1 MGLARGWVREYCGQ
15 GSNHTDTITQMAGV
29 ESMSS
34 ECLFWAV
41 KTRVGNP
48 QRKLILIA
56 LSDIANEK
64 RKCWPSHQY
73 LADVA
78 ECSTRSVIRHLE
90 VLQAEGLIEIE
101 SRSTKKGTQS
111 NMYTVKP
118 SNLAVCQ
125 SDTGGVTQC
134 HRVGD
139 TVSHN
144 TLIDTNKHICSNWE
158 DWVTHRK
165 QMRKPLTEK
174 TIKLQTNFL
183 DKFDEETR
191 VKIIEQSIF
200 KGWAGLFELKGER
213 NEINQRSNSN
223 YRPGTAAAAAAKLR
237 ERIKSNS

>member
-1 MGLARGWVREYCGQ
+1 
-15 GSNHTDTITQMAGV
+15 
-29 ESMSS
+29 MSS

-41 KTRVGNP
+41 KARVGNP

-64 RKCWPSHQY
+64 HKCWPSHQY

-90 VLQAEGLIEIE
+90 VLQADGLIEIE
-101 SRSTKKGTQS
+101 PRISKKGTQS
-111 NMYTVKP
+111 NMYTVRP

-134 HRVGD
+134 HRGGD
-139 TVSHN
+139 TVTHN
-144 TLIDTNKHICSNWE
+144 TLIDTNKHICSNWA
-158 DWVTHRK
+158 DWITHRK
-165 QMRKPLTEK
+165 QLKKPLTELAVQRQVK
-174 TIKLQTNFL
+174 FL
-183 DKFDEETR
+183 EGFDEPTR

-200 KGWAGLFELKGER
+200 KGWTGLFELKGER
-213 NEINQRSNSN
+213 NEINQRSDSN

-237 ERIKSNS
+237 ARIQSSS